1 MALTHLLDTNVCVNL
16 LRANSA
22 AVVARLAQVGVTA
35 CAISEITEAE
45 LRVGAET
52 SQRPAHQHALID
64 QLIAAFT
71 ILSVAPVIRIY
82 ARECARLQA
91 NGQLIDN
98 FDLLIGA
105 TAIANGLTMVT
116 NNTRHFQRLP
126 LPALEDWMQARAS
139 GENPPRGEVA

>member
-1 MALTHLLDTNVCVNL
+1 MYLLDTNVCVNL

-22 AVVARLAQVGVTA
+22 TVVARLAQVGVTA

-52 SQRPAHQHALID
+52 SQRPVYQHALID
-64 QLIAAFT
+64 QLIEAFT
-71 ILSVAPVIRIY
+71 ILSVAPAIRIY
-82 ARECARLQA
+82 ARECARLQTT
-91 NGQLIDN
+91 GQLIDN

-105 TAIANGLTMVT
+105 TAIVNGLTMVT

-126 LPALEDWMQARAS
+126 LPALEDWTQAPDI
-139 GENPPRGEVA
+139 GENPNVA